1 MIRLNVGPPGPMW
14 ALWLGCLVPVTA
26 LVSLVVGALG
36 IMLLTSEDMM
46 LGVVVLLPIVLLDA
60 LIGLMLVEHYR
71 SAFWL
76 DGRVLVRRSVLG
88 RQRYDLT
95 AAYVSADSA
104 RPVWSSW
111 RGGVL
116 PRLTV
121 QVPGRKPTRLWLR
134 APARGGA
141 LLPPAQLAALAQAI
155 DPTVRHPVARRL
167 WELASTP
174 FGGTL

>member
-1 MIRLNVGPPGPMW
+1 M
-14 ALWLGCLVPVTA
+14 TA

-36 IMLLTSEDMM
+36 VMLLTSEDMM

-141 LLPPAQLAALAQAI
+141 LLPGVSDSANAKRAG
-155 DPTVRHPVARRL
+155 DSARYGFHTSVWR
-167 WELASTP
+167 ASCP
-174 FGGTL
+174 RGSSSPRSSSCHSSS

>member
-1 MIRLNVGPPGPMW
+1 MIRLNVGLPGPMW
-14 ALWLGCLVPVTA
+14 VLWLGCLVPVTA

-36 IMLLTSEDMM
+36 LMLLMSEDMM
-46 LGVVVLLPIVLLDA
+46 LSVLALLPIVLLDA
-60 LIGLMLVEHYR
+60 LIGLMLVQHYR

-76 DGRVLVRRSVLG
+76 DGRVLVQRSLLG

-104 RPVWSSW
+104 QPVWSSY

-116 PRLTV
+116 PRLVV
-121 QVPGRKPTRLWLR
+121 QVPGRKPARLWLR

-155 DPTVRHPVARRL
+155 DPTLQHPVARRL
-167 WELASTP
+167 WELAYTP